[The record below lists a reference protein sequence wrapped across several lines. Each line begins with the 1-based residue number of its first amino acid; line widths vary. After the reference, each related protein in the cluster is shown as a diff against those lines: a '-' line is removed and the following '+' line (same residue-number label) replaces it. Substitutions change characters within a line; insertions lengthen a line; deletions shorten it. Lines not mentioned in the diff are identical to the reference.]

1 MSDTLRILTIN
12 PGSTSTGVAVFEE
25 ASPLAQARLDHT
37 GQHVGRRGDLWNELG
52 ARRKDILAFLADR
65 DIPLESLDAIVG
77 RGGLLRPVAGGTYE
91 VNQTMLHD
99 ARAHRQGAH
108 PSNLGCALASEIAEA
123 AGVAA
128 YVVDPVSTDEFN
140 DLAYFSGLAGV
151 RRRSLAHALS
161 IHAVARVVADRIG
174 RHPARFHAV
183 VAHLGRGISVCP
195 VSGGRIL
202 DANNANSDG
211 PFSPQRCG
219 GLPVQD
225 LIELCFSGEYSRH
238 EMIEMTTRRGGLSS
252 YLGTD
257 SATEIERRINEGDEE
272 ALTAY
277 LAMAYQVAKEIG
289 AMATVLG
296 GQVDAVILTGDLAS
310 SSQFTSWVKQRVSF
324 IAPVHIV
331 PEAAEMAAMAAGVL
345 DILHGESRPLIY

>member
-1 MSDTLRILTIN
+1 MSDPLRILAIN
-12 PGSTSTGVAVFEE
+12 PGSTSTRVAVFDEGNTMAE
-25 ASPLAQARLDHT
+25 ARLDHT
-37 GQHVGRRGDLWNELG
+37 GEHIGRRGDLWNELG
-52 ARRKDILAFLADR
+52 ARRKDVLDFLATR
-65 DIPLESLDAIVG
+65 KISLESLDAVVG
-77 RGGLLRPVAGGTYE
+77 RGGLLRPVPGGTYK
-91 VNQTMLHD
+91 VNETMLHD

-108 PSNLGCALASEIAEA
+108 PSNLGCAIASEIADA

-140 DLAYFSGLAGV
+140 DLAYYSGLAGV

-161 IHAVARVVADRIG
+161 IHAVARTIANRIG
-174 RHPARFHAV
+174 RHPGRFHAV
-183 VAHLGRGISVCP
+183 VAHLGGGISVCP

-219 GLPVQD
+219 GLPVQE
-225 LIELCFSGEYSRH
+225 LIELCYSGEYSRQ
-238 EMIEMTTRRGGLSS
+238 EMLEMTTRRGGLMS

-257 SATEIERRINEGDEE
+257 SATEIEHRINEGDED

-296 GQVDAVILTGDLAS
+296 GQVDAVIITGGLAGS
-310 SSQFTSWVKQRVSF
+310 SLFTSWVKQRVSF
-324 IAPVHIV
+324 IAPVHVV
-331 PEAAEMAAMAAGVL
+331 PETAEMEAMAAGVL
-345 DILHGESRPLIY
+345 EVMHGESRALVY

>member
-1 MSDTLRILTIN
+1 MSESLRILAIN
-12 PGSTSTGVAVFEE
+12 PGSTSTRVAVFEE
-25 ASPLAQARLDHT
+25 ATLVAETQLDHT
-37 GQHVGRRGDLWNELG
+37 GEHIGRRGDLWNELG
-52 ARRKDILAFLADR
+52 ARRADILEFLAAR
-65 DIPLESLDAIVG
+65 DIPLKSLHAVVG
-77 RGGLLRPVAGGTYE
+77 RGGLLRPVPGGTYE
-91 VNQTMLHD
+91 VNETMLHD

-123 AGVAA
+123 AEATA
-128 YVVDPVSTDEFN
+128 YIVDPVSTDEFN
-140 DLAYFSGLAGV
+140 DLAYYSGLAGV

-161 IHAVARVVADRIG
+161 IHAVARTVASRIG
-174 RHPARFHAV
+174 RHPGRFHAV
-183 VAHLGRGISVCP
+183 VAHLGGGISVCP

-219 GLPVQD
+219 GLPVQE
-225 LIELCFSGEYSRH
+225 LIELCYSGEYTRQ
-238 EMIEMTTRRGGLSS
+238 EVIEMTTRRGGLVS

-257 SATEIERRINEGDEE
+257 SAMEIEHRINEGDEE

-296 GQVDAVILTGDLAS
+296 GQVDAVILTGGLAS
-310 SSQFTSWVKQRVSF
+310 SSLFTSWVKQRVSF

-331 PEAAEMAAMAAGVL
+331 PSTAEMTAMASGVL
-345 DILHGESRPLIY
+345 DVLHGESRPLVY